1 MHVHFV
7 QWKSTPDKNT
17 HAYIYSHYIKKRV
30 FYTLGLWFPFSLECK
45 CACTCLGA
53 LCSGVMALSCWPC
66 VNDHLRRV
74 QQLSQ
79 ENCRERGQLLENYM
93 HELTILLYSTQS
105 DGIGRKS
112 TCLDARRELHYA
124 DKEVPPLSYNNAWK
138 FITLAATAQVQRKT
152 DPFAYICSSARADT
166 M

>member
-1 MHVHFV
+1 
-7 QWKSTPDKNT
+7 
-17 HAYIYSHYIKKRV
+17 
-30 FYTLGLWFPFSLECK
+30 
-45 CACTCLGA
+45 
-53 LCSGVMALSCWPC
+53 

-79 ENCRERGQLLENYM
+79 ENSRERGQLLENYM

-112 TCLDARRELHYA
+112 TCLDARDLHYA

-152 DPFAYICSSARADT
+152 DPFVLYVRVRARTQCKRACT
-166 M
+166 MQGLHPAAFNLLHERRCI